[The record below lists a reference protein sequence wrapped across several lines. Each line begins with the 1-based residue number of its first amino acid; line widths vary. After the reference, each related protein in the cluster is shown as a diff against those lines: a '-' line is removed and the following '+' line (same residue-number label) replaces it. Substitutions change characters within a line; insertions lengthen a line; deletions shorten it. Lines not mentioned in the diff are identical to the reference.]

1 MNKWDGKLYSLIT
14 HASLYVVDT
23 VKCNKFIYFCQ
34 NPSIQIFGIKQL
46 LDASSLIN
54 LCDNVQW

>member
-23 VKCNKFIYFCQ
+23 VKCNKFIFFVKIPAYKF
-34 NPSIQIFGIKQL
+34 S
-46 LDASSLIN
+46 
-54 LCDNVQW
+54 V